1 MKKLLLSV
9 IAFALILTSCYK
21 KDFKNVNQRL
31 DALAAQVQGVATL
44 AAGITT
50 LQSNLAALQAAVGTI
65 GTNVGTLQTGLTSL
79 TTTVN
84 TLSTNLNALS
94 AAVAAGNTTTQGLIN
109 SLTTLVTNNQ
119 TAALAAIN
127 AVNSSLSTAISNAV
141 TSINSSTAAAITA
154 AQTALNNAIT
164 AAQTNI
170 NSTTAAAITAA
181 QTALTNLL
189 NSSFANTDAAISALS
204 LQLTNAVTALNNSIT
219 AAVNAINLDNANQ
232 TTILT
237 ALINAM
243 MTQLAI
249 ANAQLATLVNSNN
262 IFVGD
267 LVINDETTL
276 TFAESLGAKVRAITG
291 NLTIDASTFTPS
303 QMARLKDVT
312 NNTQTLP
319 PPQQNPYIGTV
330 IGNVTISGTQAVD
343 LSKLVSVSGDGTTT
357 GSLTVSGAAHNLS
370 ALVSVKKDYSV
381 SGVDVSDDALQ
392 SVGGSLTLNYPG
404 AYSYPNLTTV
414 GGILTATS
422 LATTT
427 ALNFPAL
434 SSANVLNDGFNPN
447 NNLYYNWANS
457 INIGASASLQFLQTS
472 ASTVTLGEDVYT
484 NGTLTVDAYWAST
497 VTMGIVS
504 INGGLNV
511 WGGYAL
517 SSASTVN
524 LNSLVTTTAGVYV
537 ATSGGSTPGTA
548 NLPLF
553 SANQPVQIEG
563 PQTQTLPAYT
573 RNIITSATIR
583 TLTLPVYRAMDAVG
597 TQFDNVTALRTL
609 TVGDARASITT
620 TSFAGDGAAQLRNI
634 TVTSS
639 VYAVQV
645 NLNSMA
651 NLQTVSTSGLLQQLQ
666 LDSDPALTT
675 VTTAGNM
682 DYLLLSN
689 NSALTSVTVGHN
701 YVASVLGQGTHITVY
716 NCDALTSFSSGT
728 ITGRLK
734 SLDIRENNLLSSIN
748 FSSLNPGENITSG
761 VVDMQ
766 IYNNRIGG
774 PYTQSVFATNS
785 APVIAGT
792 GLQTIKAYALN
803 ILGSGAHAGS
813 WIDFGFRA
821 GGAGT
826 DNSIATLDADATA
839 FNTAGGYSNPSSAS
853 FVQRVGDNN
862 GQGGSQELGSRIN
875 VAREL
880 GYVQ

>member
-50 LQSNLAALQAAVGTI
+50 LQSNLAALQTAVGTI
-65 GTNVGTLQTGLTSL
+65 GTNVGTLQAGLTSL

-164 AAQTNI
+164 AAQGNI
-170 NSTTAAAITAA
+170 NATTAAAITAA
-181 QTALTNLL
+181 QNALTSLL
-189 NSSFANTDAAISALS
+189 NSSFANTDAAIANLS
-204 LQLTNAVTALNNSIT
+204 LQLSNAVTALNNSIT
-219 AAVNAINLDNANQ
+219 AAVNAITLDNANQ
-232 TTILT
+232 TTVLT

-243 MTQLAI
+243 LTQLAI

-267 LVINDETTL
+267 LVINDEATL
-276 TFAESLGAKVRAITG
+276 SFAESLGAKVRAITG
-291 NLTIDASTFTPS
+291 NVTIDASTFTAS

-319 PPQQNPYIGTV
+319 PPQQNPFIGTIV
-330 IGNVTISGTQAVD
+330 GNLTVSGTQAVD
-343 LSKLVSVSGDGTTT
+343 LSKLVTVSGDGVTT
-357 GSLTVSGAAHNLS
+357 GSVTLSGANHNLS
-370 ALVSVKKDYSV
+370 SLVSVKKDYSV
-381 SGVDVSDDALQ
+381 SGSDVMDDALQ
-392 SVGGSLTLNYPG
+392 TVGGNMTLNYPG

-414 GGILTATS
+414 NGVLTATS
-422 LATTT
+422 LVTTS
-427 ALNFPAL
+427 ALSFPAL
-434 SSANVLNDGFNPN
+434 SSANVLNDGSNPN
-447 NNLYYNWANS
+447 NVLQYNNASS

-484 NGTLTVDAYWAST
+484 NGTLTVDAYWATT

-537 ATSGGSTPGTA
+537 ATSSVVPGTA
-548 NLPLF
+548 NIPLF
-553 SANQPVQIEG
+553 SANQPIQIEG
-563 PQTQTLPAYT
+563 PQTQTLASYS
-573 RNIITSATIR
+573 RNIITSASIR
-583 TLTLPVYRAMDAVG
+583 TLTLPVYRAQDNVG

-645 NLNSMA
+645 NLNNMA

-666 LDSDPALTT
+666 LNNDPALIS

-682 DYLLLSN
+682 DYLLLN
-689 NSALTSVTVGHN
+689 NDDALTSVTVGHN
-701 YVASVLGQGTHITVY
+701 YVASVLGQGTHIQVY
-716 NCDALTSFSSGT
+716 DCDALTSFSSGT

-734 SLDIRENNLLSSIN
+734 SLDVRENNLLSSIN

-774 PYTQSVFATNS
+774 TYTQSVFATNS

-803 ILGSGAHAGS
+803 LLGSGAHAGS

-821 GGAGT
+821 GGVGT
-826 DNSIATLDADATA
+826 DNSITTLDADATA

-853 FVQRVGDNN
+853 FVQRLGDNN